1 MANMTRSNN
10 FRQAEAVRSDTSDWN
25 EIVYE
30 FFPLYIKTNQ
40 NLYLDSFDAKPE
52 QMKVHI

>member
-1 MANMTRSNN
+1 MTRSNN

-30 FFPLYIKTNQ
+30 FFPHYVKTNQ